1 MTPQDLF
8 YLRDVDR
15 RFSLSEKEVFRLA
28 YRNCEHV
35 HWRCLS
41 VSHLDFKILWKEI
54 SFRRGQQP
62 LFETKLATE
71 NDINTKTE

>member
-15 RFSLSEKEVFRLA
+15 RFSLSEKEVLRLA

-41 VSHLDFKILWKEI
+41 VSHLVFKILWKEI

-71 NDINTKTE
+71 NDINAKTE